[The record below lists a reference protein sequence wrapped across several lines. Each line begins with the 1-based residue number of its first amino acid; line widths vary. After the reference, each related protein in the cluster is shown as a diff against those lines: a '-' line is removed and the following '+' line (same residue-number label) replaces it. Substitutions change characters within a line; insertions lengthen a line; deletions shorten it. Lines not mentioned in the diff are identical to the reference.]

1 MNIVVW
7 LLLMGELIGWAT
19 SIFMGTSNR
28 QGILLN
34 VGVKP
39 SWKGHA

>member
-7 LLLMGELIGWAT
+7 LLLMGELIGWAA

-28 QGILLN
+28 QGVLPN
-34 VGVKP
+34 VGANL
-39 SWKGHA
+39 SRSRHA